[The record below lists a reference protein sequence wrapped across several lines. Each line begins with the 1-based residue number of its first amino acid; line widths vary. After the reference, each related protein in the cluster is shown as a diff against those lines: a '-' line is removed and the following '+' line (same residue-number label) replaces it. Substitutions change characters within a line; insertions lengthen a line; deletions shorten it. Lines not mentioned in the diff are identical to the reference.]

1 MLMLPQDLMADSSR
15 HNKLDTPAPLF
26 GGRGLVGQILSYRG
40 GVTLLLDIGKRE
52 QWESTGKVHPYLG
65 TLENFLE
72 LELAVE

>member
-15 HNKLDTPAPLF
+15 HNKLDTPAPLL

-40 GVTLLLDIGKRE
+40 GVTLL
-52 QWESTGKVHPYLG
+52 G